1 MKGYKLFIFLF
12 GALLALYILA
22 EVNRPKTF
30 DWSVTLSKEDKN
42 PYGSYV
48 LYRQLQD
55 LFPASSIN
63 SYQLPVYN
71 QIGKREE
78 KNTAYL
84 LIEPELDLGADDI
97 NELLNYVVNGNYL
110 FITSGSFSK
119 PVLDS
124 LQIKISRRLNLLDR
138 DSITINFSNPLL
150 RTPKDYS
157 FPRMTMDGYFSS
169 LDTSRV
175 VILGTSGQD
184 NINFIKIP
192 YGEGALFLHASPLCF
207 SNYFILKNN
216 NAEYTSK
223 ALSYI
228 PGNVTKIYWDEYY
241 KMGPAGSKNPLRF
254 ILTNS
259 YMRWAFRIAVLAIV
273 LFIIFEM
280 KRRQRII
287 PVIPPLQNTTLDFV
301 RTVGNVYFNQHDNKN
316 IAVKKINYFFEFIR
330 SKFYLATNQPNEEF
344 ITVLA
349 KKSGIHVQE
358 IEELFKAIQEVNSS
372 TLVNDEL
379 LIYINKKIDIFY
391 TNIK

>member
-124 LQIKISRRLNLLDR
+124 LQIKIS
-138 DSITINFSNPLL
+138 
-150 RTPKDYS
+150 
-157 FPRMTMDGYFSS
+157 
-169 LDTSRV
+169 
-175 VILGTSGQD
+175 
-184 NINFIKIP
+184 
-192 YGEGALFLHASPLCF
+192 
-207 SNYFILKNN
+207 
-216 NAEYTSK
+216 
-223 ALSYI
+223 
-228 PGNVTKIYWDEYY
+228 
-241 KMGPAGSKNPLRF
+241 
-254 ILTNS
+254 
-259 YMRWAFRIAVLAIV
+259 
-273 LFIIFEM
+273 
-280 KRRQRII
+280 
-287 PVIPPLQNTTLDFV
+287 
-301 RTVGNVYFNQHDNKN
+301 
-316 IAVKKINYFFEFIR
+316 
-330 SKFYLATNQPNEEF
+330 
-344 ITVLA
+344 
-349 KKSGIHVQE
+349 
-358 IEELFKAIQEVNSS
+358 
-372 TLVNDEL
+372 
-379 LIYINKKIDIFY
+379 
-391 TNIK
+391 